1 MSSVHEN
8 TIYSLKENVTGR
20 EDDGCRFRYVLSGEA
35 ISFFFDVEDED
46 IVSPYRKDNENIFL
60 GDAVEVF
67 LSPDGDLT
75 RYKELEVSPFGV
87 RFYGNIRNESGSFPE
102 LEKIPPAFS
111 ADVRMREGGWR
122 AEIVLPARGARGVR
136 RKNDEA
142 ERFPPG

>member
-75 RYKELEVSPFGV
+75 RYKELEVSPFGCAFTAISATKAEV
-87 RFYGNIRNESGSFPE
+87 FPNS
-102 LEKIPPAFS
+102 KKYRPPFLRTCAC
-111 ADVRMREGGWR
+111 GR
-122 AEIVLPARGARGVR
+122 AAGARRLCCRSR
-136 RKNDEA
+136 RSRGSTEK
-142 ERFPPG
+142 R